1 MKRITGKECFKK
13 WHPKKSKQL
22 PEKRWKLL
30 QDALSSDRG
39 FCVRGNNKE
48 LICEGD
54 SGAPAIWK
62 NKKGTVL

>member
-13 WHPKKSKQL
+13 WNPKKARLPDKQFKKM
-22 PEKRWKLL
+22 EES
-30 QDALSSDRG
+30 LSDDRG

-48 LICEGD
+48 LVCGGD